1 MPIAKYSRYL
11 LPIQCFLFLFL
22 WACNFPF
29 TSCICAGSSCE
40 VFSWIWAE
48 HKTEEN
54 PNEFSNSLFIYLCVC
69 VCVCVCV
76 CIPRWCS
83 SGKESACQCRRCR
96 FNPWVKKIPWRRA
109 WLPTPVYLPGES
121 HRQRHLAGYCPWGLT
136 RLNTTEVT

>member
-76 CIPRWCS
+76 SPGGALVVKNLPANAGDAGSIPGS
-83 SGKESACQCRRCR
+83 RRSPGGGHGYPLQYTCLE
-96 FNPWVKKIPWRRA
+96 NPIDRGTWQTTVHGVTK
-109 WLPTPVYLPGES
+109 S
-121 HRQRHLAGYCPWGLT
+121 QT
-136 RLNTTEVT
+136 RLK